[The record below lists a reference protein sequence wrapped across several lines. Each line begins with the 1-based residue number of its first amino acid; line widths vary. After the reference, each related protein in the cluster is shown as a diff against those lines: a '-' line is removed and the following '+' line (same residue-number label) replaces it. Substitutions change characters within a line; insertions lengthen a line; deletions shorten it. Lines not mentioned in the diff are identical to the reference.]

1 MPRSGA
7 GTWASYPS
15 RAQMKAVTPAILY
28 AMMEVSG
35 VCLDGQDEETG
46 MLLQTNNSGG
56 FLQIGGFTVVYDAT
70 RPAGEGHVLSIT
82 LAGETQPLDREDDT
96 RKIMLASNNYILGG
110 GSDYTMPADLPKEAE
125 LGGEL
130 EAVQGYLEA
139 CIADGSIADYA
150 RPQSRIVMRG
160 GYTPAEYTAR
170 IRILDGDSPAAAGTQ
185 VTYIA
190 DGGPQRTATVD
201 GDGFI
206 EIVLADG
213 AHGIRLA
220 GGDEDAYV
228 DNYLGFG
235 LVEDAFRAWPQLS
248 LLRP

>member
-1 MPRSGA
+1 
-7 GTWASYPS
+7 
-15 RAQMKAVTPAILY
+15 MKAVTPAILY

-82 LAGETQPLDREDDT
+82 LDGETQPLDREDDT

-110 GSDYTMPADLPKEAE
+110 GSDYTMLADLPKEAE

-150 RPQSRIVMRG
+150 RPQGRIVMRG

-190 DGGPQRTATVD
+190 DGGPQRTATD
-201 GDGFI
+201 
-206 EIVLADG
+206 LSRSSSRTART
-213 AHGIRLA
+213 ASALRA
-220 GGDEDAYV
+220 GTRTLTSTITSDSASWRTRSAPGRS
-228 DNYLGFG
+228 
-235 LVEDAFRAWPQLS
+235 FRSSALDDHDT
-248 LLRP
+248 

>member
-1 MPRSGA
+1 
-7 GTWASYPS
+7 
-15 RAQMKAVTPAILY
+15 
-28 AMMEVSG
+28 
-35 VCLDGQDEETG
+35 
-46 MLLQTNNSGG
+46 
-56 FLQIGGFTVVYDAT
+56 
-70 RPAGEGHVLSIT
+70 
-82 LAGETQPLDREDDT
+82 
-96 RKIMLASNNYILGG
+96 
-110 GSDYTMPADLPKEAE
+110 
-125 LGGEL
+125 
-130 EAVQGYLEA
+130 
-139 CIADGSIADYA
+139 
-150 RPQSRIVMRG
+150 MRG

-170 IRILDGDSPAAAGTQ
+170 IRILDGDFPAAAGTQ

-213 AHGIRLA
+213 AHGVRLA

>member
-1 MPRSGA
+1 
-7 GTWASYPS
+7 
-15 RAQMKAVTPAILY
+15 
-28 AMMEVSG
+28 
-35 VCLDGQDEETG
+35 

-82 LAGETQPLDREDDT
+82 LDGETQPLDREDDT

-150 RPQSRIVMRG
+150 RPQGRIVMRG

-170 IRILDGDSPAAAGTQ
+170 IRILDGDSPAAAGT
-185 VTYIA
+185 
-190 DGGPQRTATVD
+190 
-201 GDGFI
+201 
-206 EIVLADG
+206 
-213 AHGIRLA
+213 
-220 GGDEDAYV
+220 
-228 DNYLGFG
+228 
-235 LVEDAFRAWPQLS
+235 
-248 LLRP
+248 